1 MYISS
6 VYPQYIPRVR
16 HDRLPTA
23 ARVGLSDDLCDIFCF
38 LAWAVYDTPTPPPLQ
53 YRDRHARI
61 EQTRETWSK
70 AGNDGTAPSEP
81 PVCQYWSAISRQFG
95 FTRSYCLWQ
104 CASHFLVGHTHT
116 HTHTTQ
122 CLNHLQ
128 PRRMWC
134 RLQCETDVIICII
147 HLTHLTDFE
156 QSLID
161 FYFHF
166 SI

>member
-1 MYISS
+1 MIDCRLRRVSDCRTTCAISS
-6 VYPQYIPRVR
+6 VF
-16 HDRLPTA
+16 LPEQFMI
-23 ARVGLSDDLCDIFCF
+23 RR
-38 LAWAVYDTPTPPPLQ
+38 PPPPLQ